1 MKNKW
6 EIETKDS
13 PVKNEVL
20 PITVPVIRNDFYLY
34 VFPRDAL
41 DSLCDWSAWVLVDWE
56 RHLPVVGIN
65 LKTFNFM
72 QFLQKS

>member
-20 PITVPVIRNDFYLY
+20 PITVPVIRHDFKLQL
-34 VFPRDAL
+34 P
-41 DSLCDWSAWVLVDWE
+41 VLV
-56 RHLPVVGIN
+56 
-65 LKTFNFM
+65 
-72 QFLQKS
+72 S

>member
-20 PITVPVIRNDFYLY
+20 PITVPVIRNDFL
-34 VFPRDAL
+34 
-41 DSLCDWSAWVLVDWE
+41 SLRFS
-56 RHLPVVGIN
+56 I
-65 LKTFNFM
+65 
-72 QFLQKS
+72 

>member
-20 PITVPVIRNDFYLY
+20 PITVPVIRNDFNFYE
-34 VFPRDAL
+34 P
-41 DSLCDWSAWVLVDWE
+41 LVEE
-56 RHLPVVGIN
+56 RHLAVPVSK
-65 LKTFNFM
+65 L
-72 QFLQKS
+72 

>member
-20 PITVPVIRNDFYLY
+20 PITVPVIRNDFFS
-34 VFPRDAL
+34 VQ
-41 DSLCDWSAWVLVDWE
+41 VL
-56 RHLPVVGIN
+56 IY
-65 LKTFNFM
+65 FY
-72 QFLQKS
+72 

>member
-41 DSLCDWSAWVLVDWE
+41 NSLCDWSVRVYATLE
-56 RHLPVVGIN
+56 RHLASGI